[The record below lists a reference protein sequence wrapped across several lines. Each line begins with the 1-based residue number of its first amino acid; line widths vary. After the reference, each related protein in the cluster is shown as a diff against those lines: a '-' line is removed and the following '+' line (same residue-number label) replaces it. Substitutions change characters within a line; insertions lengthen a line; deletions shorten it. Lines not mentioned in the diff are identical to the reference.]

1 MKTIDLIK
9 TILRLVSKQEHSV
22 DDATK
27 DLKEILQVE
36 RFTYFLRGFI
46 IGSITALLIINFL
59 IK

>member
-1 MKTIDLIK
+1 MNTVNHIK
-9 TILRLVSKQEHSV
+9 TILRLVSKQEHSI

-36 RFTYFLRGFI
+36 RFTYFFRGAI